1 MHSRRSVDDSLPG
14 ERLIRMTA
22 QIRITQGL
30 KTEQRRQQIL
40 NLLEETGNL
49 NVSELSARFSV
60 SVVTIRKDLDDLES
74 EGLLQRTF
82 GGAVFSHRS
91 RFNRSF
97 LERGQQYRRE
107 KCAIAAAAGAYIKVG
122 DTIMLDAGTT
132 TLALAEHLKSHIKS
146 VLVITCSVPAALE
159 LSSAGYDILLLG
171 GMVRNKSL
179 ALLGR
184 ETLRIIERYRADKAF
199 LGSSSFTVEMGHTT
213 PNPEDAQVKEAI
225 MRSAN
230 ETYILVDSS
239 KYGHRCLTSFARL
252 RDVDLT
258 ITDSRIPRSKV
269 KLLEAAGAAIQLVDP
284 DKGAVRIDSEQ
295 AISNQTASRKNLRPL
310 R

>member
-1 MHSRRSVDDSLPG
+1 V
-14 ERLIRMTA
+14 
-22 QIRITQGL
+22 

-40 NLLEETGNL
+40 NLLQETGTL
-49 NVSELSARFSV
+49 NVSQLADRFSV

-74 EGLLQRTF
+74 EDLLQRTF

-97 LERGQQYRRE
+97 LERAQEHHRE
-107 KCAIAAAAGAYIKVG
+107 KWAIAAAASSYIKDG

-132 TLALAEHLKSHIKS
+132 TLALAEYLKTHIKS
-146 VLVITCSVPAALE
+146 AFIITCSVPAALE

-171 GMVRNKSL
+171 GTVRNKSL

-184 ETLRIIERYRADKAF
+184 ETLTIIERYRADKVF
-199 LGSSSFTVEMGHTT
+199 LGSTGFTVEMGHTT
-213 PNPEDAQVKEAI
+213 PNPDDAQIKEALL
-225 MRSAN
+225 RAAN
-230 ETYILVDSS
+230 ESYVLVDSS

-258 ITDSRIPRSKV
+258 ITDNNLSRSKAKV
-269 KLLEAAGAAIQLVDP
+269 LEAAGAAIQIVDP
-284 DKGAVRIDSEQ
+284 GKVEVGDN
-295 AISNQTASRKNLRPL
+295 SNQVSANRPPSRNSTRPL

>member
-1 MHSRRSVDDSLPG
+1 M
-14 ERLIRMTA
+14 
-22 QIRITQGL
+22 
-30 KTEQRRQQIL
+30 KTEQRRRQIL
-40 NLLEETGNL
+40 NLLEETGTL
-49 NVSELSARFSV
+49 NVSQLADQFSV

-74 EGLLQRTF
+74 EDLLQRTF

-97 LERGQQYRRE
+97 LERAQEHHRE
-107 KCAIAAAAGAYIKVG
+107 KWAIAAAASSYIKDG

-132 TLALAEHLKSHIKS
+132 TLALAEYLKTHIKS
-146 VLVITCSVPAALE
+146 AFIITCSVPAALE

-171 GMVRNKSL
+171 GTVRNKSL

-184 ETLRIIERYRADKAF
+184 ETLTIIERYRADKVF
-199 LGSSSFTVEMGHTT
+199 LGSTGFTVEMGHTT
-213 PNPEDAQVKEAI
+213 PNPDDAQIKEALL
-225 MRSAN
+225 RAAN
-230 ETYILVDSS
+230 ESYVLVDSS

-258 ITDSRIPRSKV
+258 ITDNNLSRSKAKV
-269 KLLEAAGAAIQLVDP
+269 LEAAGAALRIVDP
-284 DKGAVRIDSEQ
+284 DKMEVSDE
-295 AISNQTASRKNLRPL
+295 SNQKLGNRTSSRNNSRPL

>member
-1 MHSRRSVDDSLPG
+1 LSGLGVDYV
-14 ERLIRMTA
+14 
-22 QIRITQGL
+22 
-30 KTEQRRQQIL
+30 KTEERRRQIL
-40 NLLEETGNL
+40 NVLQETGAL
-49 NVSELSARFSV
+49 NVSQLADQFSV

-74 EGLLQRTF
+74 EDLLQRTF

-97 LERGQQYRRE
+97 LERAREHHRE
-107 KCAIAAAAGAYIKVG
+107 KCAIAAAAYSYIKDG

-132 TLALAEHLKSHIKS
+132 TLALAEYLKIHIKS
-146 VLVITCSVPAALE
+146 AFIITCSVPAALE

-171 GMVRNKSL
+171 GTVRNKSL

-184 ETLRIIERYRADKAF
+184 DTLTIIERYRADKAF
-199 LGSSSFTVEMGHTT
+199 LGSTGFTADMGHAT
-213 PNPEDAQVKEAI
+213 PNPDDAQIKEAL
-225 MRSAN
+225 MRAAN
-230 ETYILVDSS
+230 ESYVLVDSS

-258 ITDSRIPRSKV
+258 ITDNNLSRSKAKV
-269 KLLEAAGAAIQLVDP
+269 LEAAGAAIQIVDP
-284 DKGAVRIDSEQ
+284 DKVEVGDN
-295 AISNQTASRKNLRPL
+295 SNQVSANRPPSRNSTRPL

>member
-1 MHSRRSVDDSLPG
+1 VDDSLPG

-22 QIRITQGL
+22 QIRISQGL
-30 KTEQRRQQIL
+30 KTEQRRRQIL

-107 KCAIAAAAGAYIKVG
+107 KCAIAAAAGTYIKDG

-199 LGSSSFTVEMGHTT
+199 LGSSGFTVEMGHTT

-269 KLLEAAGAAIQLVDP
+269 KLLEAAGAAIQLVEP

-295 AISNQTASRKNLRPL
+295 AISNQPASRNNLRPL
-310 R
+310 H